1 MPTNNIHRLQG
12 IRHLTETTYVLEV
25 ERKGMEFEAGQ
36 HILLGMANNIHK
48 REYSIYSGTSD
59 KNLELLIKEIETGTV
74 SRQMKKLNQ
83 GDMLE
88 IEGPLGFFTIDK
100 AHLEQ
105 KKKFLFVASGTG
117 IAPFH
122 SMVKSIPGLDYK
134 ILHGVRYS
142 EEAYERDSY
151 DKEKY
156 ILCATADTKGDFQGR
171 VTDYIRQHDFD
182 KDTICFFCGNFNMIR
197 EGMNLLEKKG
207 IPSNQLHAEV
217 YY

>member
-1 MPTNNIHRLQG
+1 MQTNNIHQLQG
-12 IRHLTETTYVLEV
+12 IRHLTNSTYILEV
-25 ERKGMEFEAGQ
+25 ERNGMEFEAGQ

-59 KNLELLIKEIETGTV
+59 QNLELLIKEVESGTV
-74 SRQMKKLNQ
+74 SKQMKKLNQ
-83 GDMLE
+83 GDKLE

-100 AHLEQ
+100 TYLEQ
-105 KKKFLFVASGTG
+105 NRKFLFVASGTG

-122 SMVKSIPGLDYK
+122 SMVKSIPGLDYT

-142 EEAYERDSY
+142 SEAYERDTY
-151 DKEKY
+151 AKDKY
-156 ILCATADTKGDFQGR
+156 FLCSTGDEEGDFHGR
-171 VTDYIRQHDFD
+171 VTEYIKLHDFD
-182 KDTICFFCGNFNMIR
+182 KNTICFFCGNFNMIR

-207 IPSNQLHAEV
+207 IPSSQLHAEV